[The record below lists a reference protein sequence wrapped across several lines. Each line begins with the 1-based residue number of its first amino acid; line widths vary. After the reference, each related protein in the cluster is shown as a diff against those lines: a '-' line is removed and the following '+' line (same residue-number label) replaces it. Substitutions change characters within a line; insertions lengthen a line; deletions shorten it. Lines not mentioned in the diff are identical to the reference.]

1 MAQLARREQQ
11 GLAARKGTAQL
22 RLALPAAPLILPQLT
37 PVPFAIDPAAQP
49 PEPELILR
57 LGAPVCL
64 QLGLLPWRQVGG
76 ATVIL
81 AADPGVVRRHLVR
94 LKAVF
99 GPVRMAYCPMTDL
112 RTALLA
118 VAAPALVR
126 RAEARVAA
134 EESCRDFGTGSR
146 RRRAMPLLLLAGVMA
161 AGIAAPMVFFAV
173 LLFWAVLT
181 LVLNSGLKLVAGMM
195 ALRVPQVPR
204 LAAGSVPVRL
214 PVRLPVV
221 SLLVPL
227 YHERAIAAHLLARLD
242 LLDYPR
248 DRLDICLILEDDDAM
263 TRAALAVASLPA
275 WVQVIEVPQG
285 SLRTK
290 PRALNYAL
298 DFAKGSIIGIYDA
311 EDAPAPDQIRQVVAR
326 FAQCGPEVACLQGAL
341 DYYNA
346 GSNWLSRC
354 FTLEYATWFRV
365 MMPGLQRMGLVIP
378 LGGTTL
384 FLRRHAIEQVGGWDA
399 HNVTEDAD
407 LGLRLARYGYRTEL
421 IQTVTEE
428 EANARF
434 WPWIKQRSRWLKGY
448 AVTWAVHMR
457 DPLRLWR
464 DLGTWRFIGVQLLF
478 IGTLSQFVLAPL
490 LWTFWLVLFGLPHPV
505 NALLPQ
511 GAIIGLGAVFLL
523 AGLVNLLVAAQAVR
537 LAGKGWLMIW
547 APTLQL
553 YFPLGA
559 IAAYKGLAELVRRPF
574 YWHKTTHGIFVP
586 QGAMAP
592 PAPAPRRSATG

>member
-1 MAQLARREQQ
+1 MAQVAWQQ
-11 GLAARKGTAQL
+11 QHGLAAGKGKARL
-22 RLALPAAPLILPQLT
+22 RVALPAASRASALPQ
-37 PVPFAIDPAAQP
+37 VAIDPAAQP
-49 PEPELILR
+49 VDPDLMAR
-57 LGAPVCL
+57 LGAPLCL

-81 AADPGVVRRHLVR
+81 AADPGVVRRHLAR
-94 LKAVF
+94 LEAVF
-99 GPVRMAYCPMTDL
+99 GPVRMARCPEADL
-112 RTALLA
+112 RAALLA
-118 VAAPALVR
+118 IAAPALVR

-134 EESCRDFGTGSR
+134 EESCRDFGSGTR
-146 RRRAMPLLLLAGVMA
+146 LRRALPMLLLAGTIA
-161 AGIAAPMVFFAV
+161 SGITAPTILFAV

-181 LVLNSGLKLVAGMM
+181 LVLNTGLKFAAGLI
-195 ALRVPQVPR
+195 ALRRPVASAEIAGPVP
-204 LAAGSVPVRL
+204 A
-214 PVRLPVV
+214 RLPVV

-227 YHERAIAAHLLARLD
+227 YHEREIAAHLLARLD
-242 LLDYPR
+242 RLDYPR
-248 DRLDICLILEDDDAM
+248 DRLDICLILEDDDAT
-263 TRAALAVASLPA
+263 TRAALAVTPLPP

-290 PRALNYAL
+290 PRALNFAL
-298 DFAKGSIIGIYDA
+298 DFAKGAIIGIYDA
-311 EDAPAPDQIRQVVAR
+311 EDARAPDQIRQVVAR

-354 FTLEYATWFRV
+354 FTLEYAMWFRV

-384 FLRRHAIEQVGGWDA
+384 FLRRHAIELVGGWDA

-457 DPLRLWR
+457 DPVRLWR

-490 LWTFWLVLFGLPHPV
+490 LWSFWLVLFGLPHPV

-511 GAIIGLGAVFLL
+511 GAIIGLGVVFLL

-559 IAAYKGLAELVRRPF
+559 IAAYKGLAELARRPF
-574 YWHKTTHGIFVP
+574 YWQKTTHGIFVP
-586 QGAMAP
+586 EGEAAIAP
-592 PAPAPRRSATG
+592 PAPAPRRSATGQ

>member
-1 MAQLARREQQ
+1 MAQAVQRQQQRRVTGKAR
-11 GLAARKGTAQL
+11 L
-22 RLALPAAPLILPQLT
+22 RLAPPVMVPAPLDA
-37 PVPFAIDPAAQP
+37 VIDPEAQP
-49 PEPELILR
+49 ADPALLDL
-57 LGAPVCL
+57 LGAATCL
-64 QLGLLPWRQVGG
+64 QFGLLPWRQVGG

-81 AADPGVVRRHLVR
+81 ASGPGLLHRHLAQ
-94 LKAVF
+94 LEPVF
-99 GPVRMAYCPMTDL
+99 GPVRMAYCPPERL
-112 RTALLA
+112 RAALI
-118 VAAPALVR
+118 VAAGPALVQ
-126 RAEARVAA
+126 RAENRVAA
-134 EESCRDFGTGSR
+134 AESCRDFGSGSR
-146 RRRAMPLLLLAGVMA
+146 LRRAMPMIMLTIFATAV
-161 AGIAAPMVFFAV
+161 IAAPMAVFAL

-181 LVLNSGLKLVAGMM
+181 LTLNTGLKL
-195 ALRVPQVPR
+195 
-204 LAAGSVPVRL
+204 AAGVIAWRPALVSTAAAGPVPA
-214 PVRLPVV
+214 RLPVV

-227 YHERAIAAHLLARLD
+227 YHEREIAAHLLARLAR
-242 LLDYPR
+242 LDYPR

-263 TRAALAVASLPA
+263 TRAALAATVLPG

-298 DFAKGSIIGIYDA
+298 DFAKGAIIGIYDA
-311 EDAPAPDQIRQVVAR
+311 EDAPAPDQIRKVVAR
-326 FAQCGPEVACLQGAL
+326 FAQCGPQVACLQGVL

-365 MMPGLQRMGLVIP
+365 MMPGLQRLGLVIP

-407 LGLRLARYGYRTEL
+407 LGLRLARHGYVTEL

-457 DPLRLWR
+457 DPVRLWR
-464 DLGTWRFIGVQLLF
+464 DLGTWRFAGVQLLF

-490 LWTFWLVLFGLPHPV
+490 IWSFWLVLFGLPHPV
-505 NALLPQ
+505 TALLPQ
-511 GAIIGLGAVFLL
+511 GAVIGLGAVFLL
-523 AGLVNLLVAAQAVR
+523 AGLVNLLVAAQAAR

-547 APTLQL
+547 APTLHL
-553 YFPLGA
+553 YFPLGC
-559 IAAYKGLAELVRRPF
+559 IAAYKGLAELVRHPF
-574 YWHKTTHGIFVP
+574 YWHKTTHGVFVP
-586 QGAMAP
+586 AEATPSAP
-592 PAPAPRRSATG
+592 PEPVPHQAAAG